1 MAEARDRDITQN
13 RRAFHDYHIDER
25 YEAGLQL
32 IGSEVKSLRD
42 GRAQLK
48 DSYARFFGEE
58 LFLIGAHIGAYAPSS
73 QFGHEPERPRK
84 LLLHRREI
92 DKMAGRVKERGYTL
106 IPLRL
111 YWVRGRCK
119 VELGL
124 ARGKKAPDKRDAIR
138 ERTERREI
146 DRAMAAG
153 RRRGG

>member
-25 YEAGLQL
+25 WEAGLQL

-48 DSYARFFGEE
+48 DSYARFFGDE
-58 LFLIGAHIGAYAPSS
+58 LFLVGAHIGAYAPSS

-92 DKMAGRVKERGYTL
+92 DKVAGKVKERGYTL

-124 ARGKKAPDKRDAIR
+124 ARGKKAPDKREAIR